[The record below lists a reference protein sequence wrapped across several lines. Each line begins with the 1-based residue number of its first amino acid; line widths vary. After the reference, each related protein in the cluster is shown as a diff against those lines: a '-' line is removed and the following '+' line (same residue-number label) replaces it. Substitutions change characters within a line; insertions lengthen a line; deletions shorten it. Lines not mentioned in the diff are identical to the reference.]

1 VNLCTGTDS
10 LASTRTLSLFEE
22 LRSLGKTDP
31 WLTAEQRLRT
41 VTVNPARALRRRGQ
55 LGQITPGALADLITV
70 PVSGNLSTVH
80 EEIVQHE
87 LPIAWTMLDGQI
99 LA

>member
-1 VNLCTGTDS
+1 MSD
-10 LASTRTLSLFEE
+10 AAPPAPIR
-22 LRSLGKTDP
+22 
-31 WLTAEQRLRT
+31 LTTFVRGGSGS
-41 VTVNPARALRRRGQ
+41 RRV
-55 LGQITPGALADLITV
+55 TPGALADLITV